1 MRHMNPKMV
10 KLLHEGFSIT
20 TLDKFSEKQINVLYE
35 KLNKK
40 ETKEATTVTTTKTV
54 YDPNEAKGQ
63 SFQGTTTV
71 RPDGKIEVTKE
82 GEIGES
88 EVTEKAVSKKQHGLM
103 GAAYAVEK
111 GEKKLKDIPKNY
123 RGKVK
128 DVVQSMTKKQIGD
141 FAKTK
146 TDKLPEK
153 KESKKEVK
161 KLEENIMKLIES
173 HLPPHTTK
181 GELLSSIRTNKR

>member
-1 MRHMNPKMV
+1 MRHMNPKIV

-40 ETKEATTVTTTKTV
+40 ETKEEITTTSPEKALEIQKM
-54 YDPNEAKGQ
+54 DPTAK
-63 SFQGTTTV
+63 V
-71 RPDGKIEVTKE
+71 KV
-82 GEIGES
+82 ES
-88 EVTEKAVSKKQHGLM
+88 EMTEKSVSKKQHGLM
-103 GAAYAVEK
+103 GAAYSVEK

-173 HLPPHTTK
+173 HLPPRTTK
-181 GELLSSIRTNKR
+181 GELLLAIRRNKR

>member
-1 MRHMNPKMV
+1 MNPKIV

-40 ETKEATTVTTTKTV
+40 ETKEAITKTTTSTTYTDDELK
-54 YDPNEAKGQ
+54 KGVP
-63 SFQGTTTV
+63 GGKVIIKNPDNTTT
-71 RPDGKIEVTKE
+71 VTKE

-88 EVTEKAVSKKQHGLM
+88 EMTEKAVSKKQHGLM